1 MSYCHLVLS
10 QRTQIESLNQLGYSI
25 RKIAKLVKRHPSTI
39 ARELKRNLGHQSYD
53 GDQASKLARERRCLA
68 SQVVKKMNQS
78 LIDLIDR
85 YLKNRWSPEQI
96 SGYLKRHRI
105 SISHSRI
112 YQYIWEDRKQGGDLY
127 KYLRHRGKKYKY
139 KGKGGSGR
147 GMIINRVDI
156 TLRPKIVDRKT
167 RIGDWEADTIIG
179 KAHQGAIVSL
189 VDRKTKFTK
198 LIKVKD
204 KTAAS
209 VTSAVISSLLSLP
222 MTHRTITFDNGKE
235 FAFHEEIAKQTGAK
249 TYFATPYHSW
259 ERGLNERTNGL
270 VRQYIP
276 KSTHFDTVNDELINR
291 IENDLNNRPRKVLGF
306 RSPNE
311 VMQKHLR
318 RLDVALQ
325 S

>member
-10 QRTQIESLNQLGYSI
+10 ERSQIESLNQLGYSI

-39 ARELKRNLGHQSYD
+39 ARELKRNLVYQNYD
-53 GDQASKLARERRCLA
+53 RDQASNLARDRRSLA
-68 SQVVKKMNQS
+68 SQVVKKMNQL
-78 LIDLIDR
+78 LIDLVDR

-127 KYLRHRGKKYKY
+127 KYLRHKGKKY

-179 KAHQGAIVSL
+179 KANQGAIVSL

-209 VTSAVISSLLSLP
+209 VTNAVISSLLSLP
-222 MTHRTITFDNGKE
+222 MTHRTITFDHGKE

-259 ERGLNERTNGL
+259 ERGLNEHTNGL

-291 IENDLNNRPRKVLGF
+291 IENDLNNRSRKVLEF

-318 RLDVALQ
+318 RLGVALQ

>member
-1 MSYCHLVLS
+1 VIFTSIFV
-10 QRTQIESLNQLGYSI
+10 IEEKSI
-25 RKIAKLVKRHPSTI
+25 NTKAKV
-39 ARELKRNLGHQSYD
+39 AR
-53 GDQASKLARERRCLA
+53 C
-68 SQVVKKMNQS
+68 
-78 LIDLIDR
+78 
-85 YLKNRWSPEQI
+85 
-96 SGYLKRHRI
+96 
-105 SISHSRI
+105 
-112 YQYIWEDRKQGGDLY
+112 
-127 KYLRHRGKKYKY
+127 RGV
-139 KGKGGSGR
+139 
-147 GMIINRVDI
+147 IINRVDI

-204 KTAAS
+204 KTAES

-259 ERGLNERTNGL
+259 ERGLNEHTNGL

-276 KSTHFDTVNDELINR
+276 KSTHFDTVNDKLINR
-291 IENDLNNRPRKVLGF
+291 ID
-306 RSPNE
+306 
-311 VMQKHLR
+311 
-318 RLDVALQ
+318 AL
-325 S
+325 